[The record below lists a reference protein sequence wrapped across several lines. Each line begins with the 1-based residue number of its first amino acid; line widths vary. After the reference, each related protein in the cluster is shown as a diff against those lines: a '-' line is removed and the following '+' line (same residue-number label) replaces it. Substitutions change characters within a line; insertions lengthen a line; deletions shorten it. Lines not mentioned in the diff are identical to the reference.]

1 MAIDVKFTNNA
12 RTLLSTSSV
21 STSATSI
28 SVDDGSVFPSLSGS
42 SYFYATLQRAS
53 DSTVREIVKVTARSS
68 NDLTIVRAQDN
79 TSALTFAADDII
91 ELRVVAK
98 AFEDIITDVDLKS
111 TASSPDFSGPISI
124 APSENTTK
132 VLTVTVASKTSE
144 HPFDSGSSN
153 AYFIDGVE
161 APYLLLTPDTTY
173 RFDQADASN
182 DGHPFRFYYE
192 SDKTTA
198 YSTGVTTNGTPGNA
212 GAYTEIKATEATPT
226 VLHYQCSSHALMGN
240 KVSFIFRTDENIQDI
255 VGSMFSSN
263 TETGITATYQDS
275 DGTIDLVVDTSATT
289 ETLTNKTFDVEGTG
303 NSISNIDVAD
313 LKSGVL
319 DTDISSVSGS
329 DDTLASAK
337 AVKTYVDAQIATKDN
352 TDEITEGSSNLYF
365 TNARADA
372 RITNALKDE
381 DDMASD
387 SATHVPSQQS
397 VKAYVDAQDAAIASD
412 TLTFTNKTFDVEG
425 TGNSISNIDV
435 ADLKSGVLDTD
446 ISSVSSSDDTLAS
459 AKAIKTY
466 VDANA
471 GATALDDIGTGDAAS
486 TLATSSGNITIDA
499 QGSDTD
505 IIFKGTAGSTDVTML
520 TLDGSASGTA
530 SFNHDVN
537 LTNSNA
543 YINHRG
549 AHFNASYGYNF
560 LTYAGILF
568 RSTASGIGVPA
579 AFQNSAGTTVGYI
592 STNNSNTSYITF
604 SDYRLKKNVVNIA
617 DGISRLKQLKPR
629 RFNFEDSPTQDG
641 FLAHEVESIVPE
653 AVVGTKDGM
662 IDTGTIKDKDGN
674 VIGTEEEKPKD
685 LHVTGFTFEK
695 TGETEEYQFME
706 NQKLVPLLTAALQ
719 EAIAKIEALEAR
731 VTTLEG

>member
-505 IIFKGTAGSTDVTML
+505 IIFKGTAGSSDVTML
-520 TLDGSASGTA
+520 TLDVQHQAQQ
-530 SFNHDVN
+530 V
-537 LTNSNA
+537 LT
-543 YINHRG
+543 
-549 AHFNASYGYNF
+549 
-560 LTYAGILF
+560 
-568 RSTASGIGVPA
+568 
-579 AFQNSAGTTVGYI
+579 
-592 STNNSNTSYITF
+592 
-604 SDYRLKKNVVNIA
+604 
-617 DGISRLKQLKPR
+617 
-629 RFNFEDSPTQDG
+629 
-641 FLAHEVESIVPE
+641 
-653 AVVGTKDGM
+653 M
-662 IDTGTIKDKDGN
+662 
-674 VIGTEEEKPKD
+674 
-685 LHVTGFTFEK
+685 
-695 TGETEEYQFME
+695 M
-706 NQKLVPLLTAALQ
+706 
-719 EAIAKIEALEAR
+719 
-731 VTTLEG
+731 

>member
-53 DSTVREIVKVTARSS
+53 DSTAREIVKVTARSS

-98 AFEDIITDVDLKS
+98 AFEDIITDVALKS
-111 TASSPDFSGPISI
+111 TAS
-124 APSENTTK
+124 A
-132 VLTVTVASKTSE
+132 
-144 HPFDSGSSN
+144 
-153 AYFIDGVE
+153 
-161 APYLLLTPDTTY
+161 
-173 RFDQADASN
+173 
-182 DGHPFRFYYE
+182 
-192 SDKTTA
+192 
-198 YSTGVTTNGTPGNA
+198 
-212 GAYTEIKATEATPT
+212 
-226 VLHYQCSSHALMGN
+226 
-240 KVSFIFRTDENIQDI
+240 
-255 VGSMFSSN
+255 
-263 TETGITATYQDS
+263 
-275 DGTIDLVVDTSATT
+275 T

-446 ISSVSSSDDTLAS
+446 ISSVSGSDDTLAS

-466 VDANA
+466 IDDNSGGVTRNYILNPEFAYSQRGTTINSTTPTSGSNSDSIAIIDMYRILSDGDDIVDIAQTQTDVPTGSKTAIELQVETANKKFGIVQFIENVNCESIIGQEVTLSFQAKATSDLDDVRAAIIAWDGTEDAPTADIVDAWNVE
-471 GATALDDIGTGDAAS
+471 GTNPTLKTNFTYENTPSNLSVGTSFSKHSVTA
-486 TLATSSGNITIDA
+486 TIDT
-499 QGSDTD
+499 S
-505 IIFKGTAGSTDVTML
+505 GTKNVAVFIWSNVTG
-520 TLDGSASGTA
+520 TTAADDGSEDKLHIGQIQLERGSSASDFVFPEFSAVMESCRRYLHFQVSNGGTTQDNGVIGHGHFFTTAARLGIQLTTPMRVAPTVTGSGVNYIGASSGTA
-530 SFNHDVN
+530 TSFASILSIGANITTMSFNIGYS
-537 LTNSNA
+537 TNSSMFT
-543 YINHRG
+543 G
-549 AHFNASYGYNF
+549 S
-560 LTYAGILF
+560 
-568 RSTASGIGVPA
+568 S
-579 AFQNSAGTTVGYI
+579 GYI
-592 STNNSNTSYITF
+592 TS
-604 SDYRLKKNVVNIA
+604 
-617 DGISRLKQLKPR
+617 GG
-629 RFNFEDSPTQDG
+629 G
-641 FLAHEVESIVPE
+641 FFI
-653 AVVGTKDGM
+653 M
-662 IDTGTIKDKDGN
+662 
-674 VIGTEEEKPKD
+674 
-685 LHVTGFTFEK
+685 
-695 TGETEEYQFME
+695 
-706 NQKLVPLLTAALQ
+706 TAELGA
-719 EAIAKIEALEAR
+719 
-731 VTTLEG
+731 

>member
-53 DSTVREIVKVTARSS
+53 DSTAREIVKVTARSG

-79 TSALTFAADDII
+79 TSALTFVADDII

-98 AFEDIITDVDLKS
+98 AFEDIITDVALKS
-111 TASSPDFSGPISI
+111 TAS
-124 APSENTTK
+124 A
-132 VLTVTVASKTSE
+132 
-144 HPFDSGSSN
+144 
-153 AYFIDGVE
+153 
-161 APYLLLTPDTTY
+161 
-173 RFDQADASN
+173 
-182 DGHPFRFYYE
+182 
-192 SDKTTA
+192 
-198 YSTGVTTNGTPGNA
+198 
-212 GAYTEIKATEATPT
+212 
-226 VLHYQCSSHALMGN
+226 
-240 KVSFIFRTDENIQDI
+240 
-255 VGSMFSSN
+255 
-263 TETGITATYQDS
+263 
-275 DGTIDLVVDTSATT
+275 T

-446 ISSVSSSDDTLAS
+446 ISSVSGSDDTLAS

-466 VDANA
+466 IDDNSGGVTRNYILNPEFAYSQRGTTINSTTPTSGSNSDSIAIIDMYRILSDGDDIVDIAQTQTDVPTGSKTAIELQVETANKKFGIVQFIENVNCESIIGQEVTLSFQAKATSDLDDVRAAIIAWDGTEDAPTADIVDAWNVE
-471 GATALDDIGTGDAAS
+471 GTNPTLKTNFTYENTPSNLSVGTSFSKHSVTA
-486 TLATSSGNITIDA
+486 TIDT
-499 QGSDTD
+499 S
-505 IIFKGTAGSTDVTML
+505 GTKNVAVFIWSNVTG
-520 TLDGSASGTA
+520 TTAADDGSEDKLHIGQIQLERGSSASDFVFPEFSAVMESCRRYLHFQVSNGGTTQDNGVIGHGHFFTTAARLGIQLTTPMRVAPTVTGSGVNYIGASSGTA
-530 SFNHDVN
+530 TSFASILSIGANITTMSFNIGYS
-537 LTNSNA
+537 TNSSMFT
-543 YINHRG
+543 G
-549 AHFNASYGYNF
+549 S
-560 LTYAGILF
+560 
-568 RSTASGIGVPA
+568 S
-579 AFQNSAGTTVGYI
+579 GYI
-592 STNNSNTSYITF
+592 TS
-604 SDYRLKKNVVNIA
+604 
-617 DGISRLKQLKPR
+617 GG
-629 RFNFEDSPTQDG
+629 G
-641 FLAHEVESIVPE
+641 FFI
-653 AVVGTKDGM
+653 M
-662 IDTGTIKDKDGN
+662 
-674 VIGTEEEKPKD
+674 
-685 LHVTGFTFEK
+685 
-695 TGETEEYQFME
+695 
-706 NQKLVPLLTAALQ
+706 TAELGA
-719 EAIAKIEALEAR
+719 
-731 VTTLEG
+731 